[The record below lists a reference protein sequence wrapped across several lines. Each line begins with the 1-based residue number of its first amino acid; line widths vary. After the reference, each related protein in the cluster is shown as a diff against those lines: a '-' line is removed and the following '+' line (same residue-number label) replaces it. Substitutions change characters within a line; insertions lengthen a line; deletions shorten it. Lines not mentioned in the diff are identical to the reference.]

1 MTKAIQLRHWL
12 ILLAAVLA
20 IAFTV
25 AASGGFSAGTTVAF
39 GTYKGPG
46 GPPDPGPAG

>member
-12 ILLAAVLA
+12 MLLAAVLA

-25 AASGGFSAGTTVAF
+25 AAAGGFTAGTTVAL
-39 GTYKGPG
+39 GSYKGPG
-46 GPPDPGPAG
+46 NPPDPGPVG